1 MPVTTS
7 RTPTITNVY
16 ATVKTADN
24 WYDKAVVLLTPDQMK
39 GDAAKTN
46 MAGLDFETVFK
57 AVANDYPVIKVREAE
72 VLPPEPLWDGTK
84 DSNLEGQGTEED
96 PFLIKTPA
104 QLAAIVT
111 GNNGGAWTGKHFK
124 LANDIIIHDTT
135 NARWKETARNWVWA
149 DFRFVGTFDGD
160 GHTVDGLYYSG
171 SQKRFGLFSYIG
183 DTVIKN
189 LKITNAYVNTTTSEE
204 GSGILCAQASAK
216 ADFEAIYIDDTC
228 YLNAPNSKGVSA
240 IVARSNQNVN
250 IKNSVV
256 LATISGK
263 SHVSAFL
270 GTFWG
275 GTQTITNSFSASNV
289 PVTTSRTPT
298 ITNVYATVKTADNY
312 YDKNVVLL
320 TADQMKGEAAK
331 TNLAG
336 LDFEEVFKVVDGDF
350 PVIELRKAAPPP
362 VLPDYVWDGT
372 KADNFAGG
380 DGSEKSPY
388 LISTPEQLYKM
399 VAEYSTYEASK
410 GVYFKI
416 TEDIYLND
424 VEDGTLLSALTYKNN
439 WLKNYGTEIPS
450 AGKDNAFNGILDG
463 DNHTIYGLY
472 IEGANSA
479 GLFPAISSYTV
490 IKNLAFNN
498 VLITGGGAGGAL
510 AGHAYYKAWQS
521 GATVTNCSVTK
532 ATIGVDGDKEFA
544 GGLVGNIRECTV
556 TFANCY
562 AYDLN
567 LSNWSSSG
575 TPGGIVGGAWSSGTL
590 KMVTS
595 YSAGYFPVNS
605 KLNKAQ
611 CTDVYTNVAIPDGN
625 TTTGITVLTDAQMK
639 GEAAKGNLAGFDFNR
654 SWQTVENG
662 YPIHFVYVKPSYVWD
677 GSTADAFAGGKGTAD
692 DPFLISNGAQLYKM
706 VTEYSNASGE
716 KGSINKQYYFKLTND
731 IYLNDVTAEDLATAS
746 VDSWNTKFNSWY
758 KVTSYSKGFCGDLD
772 GAGYTVYGLYSNTGY
787 SALIPVLLDGG
798 KVHHINIKN
807 AYVYGTESAGGI
819 VGFVKSHYTLSPVE
833 VSYNT
838 VDNVVIASNKK
849 YVGGIVGG
857 FADVPITITDSS
869 VTRAKLSSTNEN
881 PNLVSGF
888 IGTGWGNVTHSI
900 TNCFTDSSVNPVTA
914 TTDKE
919 QFDIIANKATYTNVY
934 TAADKNFVVAGI
946 ANVKESELK
955 GNAAKKTLIGF
966 NFDEDWT
973 LVEGDFPVV
982 KSTAGE
988 WRYDTAKPGEI
999 WSGKLAV
1006 SYASGEGTKENP
1018 YIIQT
1023 GGQLALLAND
1033 ALNGKTYGRYYK
1045 ITADIYLNNTSK
1057 AGWEAKAN
1065 EWFVGSWAQAFRGYL
1080 DGGYHT
1086 ISGLYL
1092 NKTKENYSGTKYYG
1106 GLFAAIGADAV
1117 IEKLGVVNS
1126 SLTFT
1131 HDLDTKYLGVFAG
1144 FVDQYKMD
1152 EVTPD
1157 RYPIIRECF
1166 ADTSVYLNGGSCG
1179 GFIGCATRPIRVEDS
1194 FFTGKVAETFRGLFG
1209 YSKVSY
1215 AIDEVLVKNFYA
1227 ADSANAVI
1235 SNTSY
1240 DTFTYENCYSS
1251 SAQDTAGVTRLFI
1264 DRMCGELAKE
1274 YMTSLDFNKVWR
1286 VGGESETPGLRGFK
1300 ETAYNN
1306 VMNPQDITVSFE
1318 TNCDILVDSIKGK
1331 AYSKLELPTIEREGY
1346 IFEGWYS
1353 YPELD
1358 APYAYDYFPSFNTIL
1373 YAKWTLDGYYQDF
1386 EDYDNSIY
1394 DYHEGIE
1401 YYRPTTAGY
1410 TALYVRSGAKSIH
1423 RLGGINDY
1431 LDFLLFYDEELE
1443 VGETYKMVFYT
1454 TTDQDTAST
1463 KLSLVHLNWPDVYDN
1478 SVAIDEI
1485 GTLESIVNG
1494 EWVEHTFTFTAKAK
1508 WIAIRTEGEDS
1519 VFFDDFTLY
1528 RSTDKVDAP
1537 QKDKDTDAKS
1547 EAKEDSNLLLIII
1560 IAAAAVV
1567 VLAGGATVAVVIMK
1581 KRKK

>member
-1 MPVTTS
+1 
-7 RTPTITNVY
+7 
-16 ATVKTADN
+16 
-24 WYDKAVVLLTPDQMK
+24 
-39 GDAAKTN
+39 
-46 MAGLDFETVFK
+46 
-57 AVANDYPVIKVREAE
+57 
-72 VLPPEPLWDGTK
+72 
-84 DSNLEGQGTEED
+84 
-96 PFLIKTPA
+96 
-104 QLAAIVT
+104 
-111 GNNGGAWTGKHFK
+111 
-124 LANDIIIHDTT
+124 
-135 NARWKETARNWVWA
+135 
-149 DFRFVGTFDGD
+149 
-160 GHTVDGLYYSG
+160 
-171 SQKRFGLFSYIG
+171 
-183 DTVIKN
+183 
-189 LKITNAYVNTTTSEE
+189 
-204 GSGILCAQASAK
+204 
-216 ADFEAIYIDDTC
+216 
-228 YLNAPNSKGVSA
+228 
-240 IVARSNQNVN
+240 
-250 IKNSVV
+250 
-256 LATISGK
+256 
-263 SHVSAFL
+263 
-270 GTFWG
+270 
-275 GTQTITNSFSASNV
+275 
-289 PVTTSRTPT
+289 
-298 ITNVYATVKTADNY
+298 
-312 YDKNVVLL
+312 
-320 TADQMKGEAAK
+320 
-331 TNLAG
+331 
-336 LDFEEVFKVVDGDF
+336 
-350 PVIELRKAAPPP
+350 
-362 VLPDYVWDGT
+362 
-372 KADNFAGG
+372 
-380 DGSEKSPY
+380 
-388 LISTPEQLYKM
+388 
-399 VAEYSTYEASK
+399 
-410 GVYFKI
+410 
-416 TEDIYLND
+416 
-424 VEDGTLLSALTYKNN
+424 
-439 WLKNYGTEIPS
+439 
-450 AGKDNAFNGILDG
+450 
-463 DNHTIYGLY
+463 
-472 IEGANSA
+472 
-479 GLFPAISSYTV
+479 
-490 IKNLAFNN
+490 
-498 VLITGGGAGGAL
+498 
-510 AGHAYYKAWQS
+510 
-521 GATVTNCSVTK
+521 
-532 ATIGVDGDKEFA
+532 
-544 GGLVGNIRECTV
+544 
-556 TFANCY
+556 
-562 AYDLN
+562 
-567 LSNWSSSG
+567 
-575 TPGGIVGGAWSSGTL
+575 
-590 KMVTS
+590 
-595 YSAGYFPVNS
+595 
-605 KLNKAQ
+605 
-611 CTDVYTNVAIPDGN
+611 
-625 TTTGITVLTDAQMK
+625 MK

-654 SWQTVENG
+654 SWKTVENG
-662 YPIHFVYVKPSYVWD
+662 YPVHFVYVKPDYVWD
-677 GSTADAFAGGKGTAD
+677 GTTADTFAGGTGTVD

-706 VTEYSNASGE
+706 VTEYSNASGD

-731 IYLNDVTAEDLATAS
+731 IHLNDVTAEDLATAS
-746 VDSWNTKFNSWY
+746 TESWNTKFNSWY

-798 KVHHINIKN
+798 KVHHVNIKN
-807 AYVYGTESAGGI
+807 AYIYGSESAGGI

-838 VDNVVIASNKK
+838 VDNVVISSNKK

-955 GNAAKKTLIGF
+955 GNAAKKTLVGF

-973 LVEGDFPVV
+973 VVEGDFPVV

-999 WSGKLAV
+999 WSGKLAA

-1045 ITADIYLNNTSK
+1045 ITADIILNDTSK

-1166 ADTSVYLNGGSCG
+1166 ADTSVYLKGGSCG
-1179 GFIGCATRPIRVEDS
+1179 GFIGCATRPVRVEDS
-1194 FFTGKVAETFRGLFG
+1194 FFTGKVADTFRGLFG

-1215 AIDEVLVKNFYA
+1215 TIDEVLVKNFYA

-1274 YMTSLDFNKVWR
+1274 YMTSLDFDKVWR
-1286 VGGESETPGLRGFK
+1286 IGGESETPGLRGFK

-1306 VMNPQDITVSFE
+1306 VMNPEDITVSFE
-1318 TNCDILVDSIKGK
+1318 TNCDLLVESIKGK
-1331 AYSKLELPTIEREGY
+1331 AYSKLELPTLEREGY

-1358 APYAYDYFPSFNTIL
+1358 APYTYDYFPSFNTIL

-1443 VGETYKMVFYT
+1443 VGKTYKMVFYT

-1463 KLSLVHLNWPDVYDN
+1463 KLSLVHLDWPDVYDN

-1567 VLAGGATVAVVIMK
+1567 VLAGGATLAVVIIK